1 MGAAGTAGGLSDVLT
16 PTASLHDGGSRY
28 PRCVVKQLLVV
39 VLVLVLVI
47 LLTGIP
53 MGMPVA
59 DCTDCDLGV
68 LAAGVCVFAVLAAA
82 VALVA
87 AQVGAELRP
96 RRFTFLTRLTADGL
110 ERPPRLA

>member
-1 MGAAGTAGGLSDVLT
+1 MW

-28 PRCVVKQLLVV
+28 PPYVVKQLLVV
-39 VLVLVLVI
+39 VLVLVI

-53 MGMPVA
+53 LAMGMPAA